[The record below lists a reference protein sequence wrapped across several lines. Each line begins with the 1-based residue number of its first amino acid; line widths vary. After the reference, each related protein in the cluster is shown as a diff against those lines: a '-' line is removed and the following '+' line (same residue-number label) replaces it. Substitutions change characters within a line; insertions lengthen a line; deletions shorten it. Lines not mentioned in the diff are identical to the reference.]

1 MFTLR
6 LAAAGVALL
15 VAGCTSGTMASQHG
29 NASPKPEL
37 AGADLTDSW
46 AGPPPIVLTDTS
58 AARLSL
64 SLRLDVGGFDS
75 TTRDKTEISVMF
87 TSAGRLV
94 RLRGDERITCNGIV
108 VSLHGT
114 TFDL

>member
-1 MFTLR
+1 MFSLR

-15 VAGCTSGTMASQHG
+15 LAGCTSGTTASHHG
-29 NASPKPEL
+29 NASPKPVL
-37 AGADLTDSW
+37 AGDSE

-108 VSLHGT
+108 VPLHGT